1 MSTHAAIFVETN
13 KTDIGTYVHY
23 DGYPSHMLH
32 PLMRMAPEEVQC
44 HILIAAPRGGYSCY
58 GELPCDRQV
67 SHGDNGP
74 EVYTDRDI
82 VPAYCHHVYLKHQ
95 DGSVSHLDLESR
107 DFDTPDWKNYTL

>member
-1 MSTHAAIFVETN
+1 MSTHAAIFVEAS
-13 KTDIGTYVHY
+13 KTIDIGTYVHY
-23 DGYPSHMLH
+23 DGYPGHMLH

-58 GELPCDRQV
+58 GERSCEREV

-82 VPAYCHHVYLKHQ
+82 VPAYCHHIYLKHQ
-95 DGSVSHLDLESR
+95 DGSVSYR
-107 DFDTPDWKNYTL
+107 GFDTPNWENYTL